1 VPPTKTVT
9 SPPHGPVALE
19 GNGSR
24 PNGSRPNGSRPRN
37 RSYVSRVEA
46 IDRLEKLRSV
56 LPVFAQELVSA
67 RRQSAQLRAENGWLL
82 EQVRHLQRGRAQR
95 NPSGFLPTS

>member
-9 SPPHGPVALE
+9 SPPRGPAALE

-24 PNGSRPNGSRPRN
+24 PNRSRASSRSHP
-37 RSYVSRVEA
+37 SRAEA

-56 LPVFAQELVSA
+56 VPVFAQELVSA

-82 EQVRHLQRGRAQR
+82 EQVRHLQRGRAQS
-95 NPSGFLPTS
+95 NPSAPLPTS

>member
-1 VPPTKTVT
+1 VPPTTTVT

-24 PNGSRPNGSRPRN
+24 PTGSRPRN

-95 NPSGFLPTS
+95 NPSGFAPTS